1 MPRDIRPLISQC
13 NADECLAALRAAWVV
28 ACADGRVAVLETD
41 FLRSAA
47 RELGIKDDEARHIG
61 QMARSGRL
69 QASVPSGKPARRL
82 MLHYALASAT
92 ADKTIAARE
101 RNIAERLGR
110 SLGLSSQHVAAE
122 LESFSAPESSPE
134 EDEPEFAAAEDD
146 GAPADEVQALLG
158 DLGPPAALGLAGQ
171 SPAATL
177 LQAALI
183 VVTNVI
189 PLVGMFAFGWDLF
202 PVLLLY
208 WLETC
213 AIGVFTLVKIVLALP
228 GYKPVPG
235 RSVRYW
241 RQGKDS
247 SQSASTTEVKRK
259 WAIPPTFA
267 LIYGGMMLMYGVF
280 IIGLIG
286 GKHSAAAALET
297 LSVFPGGIMLV
308 VSALCVEHA
317 VAAYFDF
324 FGGPAWARSDPIF
337 HFIRSFPG
345 RFLLLHLVVILGGV
359 ATHLFSL
366 PRLTMVLFIVLKL
379 CGDLLSLALASAG
392 QWRRT
397 PPLAE

>member
-1 MPRDIRPLISQC
+1 MPTEIRPLISQC
-13 NADECLAALRAAWVV
+13 NADECRAALCAAWVV
-28 ACADGRVAVLETD
+28 ACADGKVAVLESD
-41 FLRSAA
+41 FLRLAA
-47 RELGIKDDEARHIG
+47 RELGVKEDEARHIG

-69 QASVPSGKPARRL
+69 QASVPSGEPARRL
-82 MLHYALASAT
+82 LLHYALASAA
-92 ADKTIAARE
+92 ADKKIAAPE

-110 SLGLSSQHVAAE
+110 SLGLNPVQVASE
-122 LESFSAPESSPE
+122 LDEFSPPNPSLE
-134 EDEPEFAAAEDD
+134 ENEEEATDAAED
-146 GAPADEVQALLG
+146 GAANGEVQTLLG
-158 DLGPPAALGLAGQ
+158 DLGPSAALGLGGH
-171 SPAATL
+171 SPAGTL
-177 LQAALI
+177 FQAALI

-213 AIGVFTLVKIVLALP
+213 AIGVFTLVKIMLALP
-228 GYKPVPG
+228 GYRPVPG

-259 WAIPPTFA
+259 WAIPPTFV
-267 LIYGGMMLMYGVF
+267 LIYGGMMLMYGAF
-280 IIGLIG
+280 IISLIG
-286 GKHSAAAALET
+286 GKQSAAAALES
-297 LSVFPGGIMLV
+297 LSVFPGGVVLV

-337 HFIRSFPG
+337 HFIRIFPG
-345 RFLLLHLVVILGGV
+345 RFLLLHMVVILGGV

-392 QWRRT
+392 AWRRT
-397 PPLAE
+397 PPLAA